1 MRISDWSSDV
11 CSSDLLR
18 LADGSLRTIHPAE
31 IVMATSQIG
40 TPIVPTIPT
49 LERFSGQVMH
59 SSRFK
64 RGSEWADRNVLV
76 LGTGTSAHDIA
87 QELHAHGAHV
97 TMVQRGETEVI
108 QVEPSAHMYLDVLYE
123 GEGPSVEDRDVIACS
138 VPLALMKVEHKDR
151 KSTRLNS

>member
-18 LADGSLRTIHPAE
+18 LADGSLRTIHPAH

-76 LGTGTSAHDIA
+76 LGTGTSAHNIA
-87 QELHAHGAHV
+87 QELHAHG
-97 TMVQRGETEVI
+97 
-108 QVEPSAHMYLDVLYE
+108 
-123 GEGPSVEDRDVIACS
+123 
-138 VPLALMKVEHKDR
+138 DR
-151 KSTRLNS
+151 KSTRLNSSH

>member
-18 LADGSLRTIHPAE
+18 LADGSLRTIHPAH

-40 TPIVPTIPT
+40 TPNVPTIPT

-76 LGTGTSAHDIA
+76 LGTDRKRVVEGKSVSVSVDLGGRSIIKTKHTDHYPH
-87 QELHAHGAHV
+87 LHQPIHA
-97 TMVQRGETEVI
+97 T
-108 QVEPSAHMYLDVLYE
+108 LDVTSSSYTSSIQ
-123 GEGPSVEDRDVIACS
+123 PNPTI
-138 VPLALMKVEHKDR
+138 
-151 KSTRLNS
+151 TI